1 LADLVTITVDGVEM
15 QGPAG
20 EVLIKVA
27 EENGNY
33 IPRFCW
39 HPRMNPVALCRM
51 CLVEVVGPRGRMLV
65 PSCST
70 RINDGMVVDTQ
81 SAVVKKAQEG
91 VLEFLLINH
100 PLDCPVCDKG
110 GECPLQDHTV
120 AYGPGESRFVEEKRH
135 YQKPIPISEL
145 ILLDRERCILCAR
158 CTRFSEEISGD
169 PLIEFR
175 DRGNAVQVITFPD
188 EPFTSYFSGNT
199 VQICPVGALTA
210 APYRFKA
217 RPWDLEAVESVSMV
231 DAVGSKV
238 SVQSSQNTVVR
249 IDGVDNEPTN
259 QGWLSDKDRFVFE
272 SINSEHRLT
281 TPLIK
286 RDGEFAEAT
295 WGEAL
300 DLAAEKLASYPGA
313 AVAGLGGANSTNEEA
328 FAFGKFLRTIVVTP
342 HIDSQLDDGLDPH
355 FLVGVTPRAEIPDL
369 EDAKTILLW
378 AGDLKEEFPVLYLRV
393 RRAATELGAN
403 LIIVHPRR
411 TGLDDVASHK
421 VRYRPGAGPD
431 VLREVVAGAG
441 EYADIRTALDEGP
454 VVGIVGRTGLSE
466 DPRLAEAVAAFVRD
480 LPDGK
485 IMPLAHRAN
494 VIGALDMGL
503 APTLLPGRVSES
515 TAHET
520 LEAAWGPLPEG
531 LGRTAT
537 STFEGLRDG
546 DLQALVMVGSDPV
559 RDHPEPALAAA
570 GLEAADFV
578 VAFDH
583 FLNDSVAMADVVFP
597 VQGFAEVE
605 GTVTNIEGRVQ
616 KVNRLVPGPG
626 QTKPTWSALDD
637 LARRMGGDLGAT
649 SVEALSKEITTVAP
663 SYHGVTWDSLDWGEG
678 REGLVLPVESG
689 TQHLEYIPVDGNLS
703 SVEARFGLHLGRV
716 LYDDGVRTR
725 MSPSLAAL
733 APVAQVYLNAAEV
746 AGLGLNPGDDAF
758 VESESGSVTLP
769 VAVDNSLGN
778 GAVYIAANLAET
790 RSLGAAVTVAVSP
803 GGNS

>member
-1 LADLVTITVDGVEM
+1 M

-135 YQKPIPISEL
+135 YPKPIPISEL

-158 CTRFSEEISGD
+158 CTRFCEEISGD

-249 IDGVDNEPTN
+249 IDGVDNDPTN
-259 QGWLSDKDRFVFE
+259 QGWLSDKDRFIFE
-272 SINSEHRLT
+272 SVNSEHRLT

-286 RDGEFAEAT
+286 REGELVEAT

-300 DLAAEKLASYPGA
+300 DFAADKLASYPGA

-342 HIDSQLDDGLDPH
+342 HVDAQLDDGLDPQ
-355 FLVGVTPRAEIPDL
+355 FLVGVTPRASIPDL
-369 EDAKTILLW
+369 ETAKTILLW
-378 AGDLKEEFPVLYLRV
+378 AGDLKEELPVLYLRV
-393 RRAATELGAN
+393 RRAAAELGAN
-403 LIIVHPRR
+403 LIVVHPRR

-421 VRYRPGAGPD
+421 IRYRPGTGPD
-431 VLREVVAGAG
+431 VLRDLMAGDG
-441 EYADIRTALDEGP
+441 EYAAARAALDEGP
-454 VVGIVGRTGLSE
+454 VVAIVGRTGLSE

-480 LPDGK
+480 LPEGK
-485 IMPLAHRAN
+485 IMPMAHRAN
-494 VIGALDMGL
+494 VVGALDMGL
-503 APTLLPGRVSES
+503 APSLLPGRVSES
-515 TAHET
+515 SAHVT
-520 LEAAWGPLPEG
+520 LEAEWGPLPEG
-531 LGRTAT
+531 LGRNAT
-537 STFEGLRDG
+537 SIFEGLRDG
-546 DLQALVMVGSDPV
+546 DLQALIMVGTDPV
-559 RDHPEPALAAA
+559 SDHPEPALAAA
-570 GLEAADFV
+570 GLAAADFV
-578 VAFDH
+578 VSFDH
-583 FLNDSVAMADVVFP
+583 FLNDSAAMADVVFP

-637 LARRMGGDLGAT
+637 LARRMGGDIGAT
-649 SVEALSKEITTVAP
+649 SAEALTKEIATVAP
-663 SYHGVTWDSLDWGEG
+663 AYHGVTWDALDWGEG
-678 REGLVLPVESG
+678 REGMVLPIEGG
-689 TQHLEYIPVDGNLS
+689 TQHLQYIPVDGNLA
-703 SVEARFGLHLGRV
+703 SVQARFGLHLGRV

-733 APVAQVYLNAAEV
+733 VPAAHVYMNAAEV
-746 AGLGLNPGDDAF
+746 VGLGLNPGDVAL
-758 VESESGSVTLP
+758 VESESGMVSLP
-769 VAVDNSLGN
+769 IAVDNSLGN
-778 GAVYIAANLAET
+778 GAVYVPANLAET
-790 RSLGAAVTVAVSP
+790 RELGAAVTVVVSA
-803 GGNS
+803 GGEA

>member
-1 LADLVTITVDGVEM
+1 M

-51 CLVEVVGPRGRMLV
+51 CLVEIVGPRGRMLV

-145 ILLDRERCILCAR
+145 VLLDRERCILCAR
-158 CTRFSEEISGD
+158 CTRFCEEISGD

-259 QGWLSDKDRFVFE
+259 HGWLSDKDRFIFE

-286 RDGEFAEAT
+286 RDGKFEEAT

-355 FLVGVTPRAEIPDL
+355 FLVGVTPRAGIPDL
-369 EDAKTILLW
+369 ETAKTILLW
-378 AGDLKEEFPVLYLRV
+378 AGDLKEELPVLYLRV

-431 VLREVVAGAG
+431 VLREVVAGDG
-441 EYADIRTALDEGP
+441 EYADIRSALGEGP

-485 IMPLAHRAN
+485 ILPLAHRAN

-515 TAHET
+515 SAHET

-531 LGRTAT
+531 LGRSAT
-537 STFEGLRDG
+537 SIFEGLRDG

-578 VAFDH
+578 IAFDH
-583 FLNDSVAMADVVFP
+583 FLNDSVATADVVFP
-597 VQGFAEVE
+597 VRGFAEVE

-649 SVEALSKEITTVAP
+649 SVEALSKEIVTVAP
-663 SYHGVTWDSLDWGEG
+663 AYHGVTWDSLDWGEG
-678 REGLVLPVESG
+678 REGLVLPVEGG
-689 TQHLEYIPVDGNLS
+689 TQHLHYIPIDGNLS

-733 APVAQVYLNAAEV
+733 APAAQVYLNAAEV

-769 VAVDNSLGN
+769 IAVDNSLGN
-778 GAVYIAANLAET
+778 GAVYITANLAET
-790 RSLGAAVTVAVSP
+790 RSLGAAVTLAVSAE
-803 GGNS
+803 GDS